1 MLTYYIDKKSTVN
14 IEAQINIKA
23 DILQFL
29 NGRKKNNQL
38 FLVKMSELILVAQN
52 SVKRGLKLL
61 FYHFQHRERFY
72 NTYRYDKNLVKHH
85 SISILSTKISF
96 CILMILRIKI

>member
-38 FLVKMSELILVAQN
+38 FLVKMYELILVAHN
-52 SVKRGLKLL
+52 SVKCG
-61 FYHFQHRERFY
+61 
-72 NTYRYDKNLVKHH
+72 
-85 SISILSTKISF
+85 
-96 CILMILRIKI
+96 

>member
-29 NGRKKNNQL
+29 NGRKKKQSII
-38 FLVKMSELILVAQN
+38 LVKMSELILVAQN

-72 NTYRYDKNLVKHH
+72 NTYKYDQNLVKHR

>member
-38 FLVKMSELILVAQN
+38 FLVKMYELILVAQN
-52 SVKRGLKLL
+52 SVKCGLKLL
-61 FYHFQHRERFY
+61 FYHF
-72 NTYRYDKNLVKHH
+72 
-85 SISILSTKISF
+85 
-96 CILMILRIKI
+96 

>member
-38 FLVKMSELILVAQN
+38 FLVKMYELILVAQN
-52 SVKRGLKLL
+52 SVKCGLKLL
-61 FYHFQHRERFY
+61 FIIF
-72 NTYRYDKNLVKHH
+72 NTENVFITLTGMTRIWLN
-85 SISILSTKISF
+85 ITAFLS
-96 CILMILRIKI
+96 